1 MTPFSSACR
10 SDSSSATI
18 RAAYILTGWVLL
30 PPPPFVQPSEAR
42 ARSRDR
48 RQIPVHRGDVRGAVD
63 TGSRP
68 LMVAAQNGEG
78 AGALRVLLAAG
89 AAIEAR
95 DEDGWTA
102 LMVAASYGENPETV
116 QALLDAG
123 ADASAQSES
132 SETAWDLVQENDAL
146 RGTKAYWA
154 LNQLRFD

>member
-1 MTPFSSACR
+1 
-10 SDSSSATI
+10 
-18 RAAYILTGWVLL
+18 
-30 PPPPFVQPSEAR
+30 
-42 ARSRDR
+42 
-48 RQIPVHRGDVRGAVD
+48 
-63 TGSRP
+63 
-68 LMVAAQNGEG
+68 MVVAQNGEG